1 MAFKRRTKKLEDLE
15 IVEASGVD
23 HPAHLHEGW
32 IVQKSTLTAA
42 LDEVADTTT
51 PDTPDTGAEMDL
63 ETTSIE
69 TPVEDAEAPP
79 VEAVHLEATEDVEVR
94 KELDHLRKELNAATA
109 KADALEDEREM
120 EKATV
125 RVAEW
130 GILPEV
136 TTPDFAPVLR
146 SLRSKA
152 PEETVEIEKIL
163 DACAQA
169 LSEAGIFK
177 ELGSDAE
184 SDSDAWDQIEALAK
198 AKVDGNGSATL
209 EAAIGSVAAENPD
222 LYNRYLSERG

>member
-51 PDTPDTGAEMDL
+51 PDTGAEMEL
-63 ETTSIE
+63 ETTAIE
-69 TPVEDAEAPP
+69 IPVEDAEAPQ

-94 KELDHLRKELNAATA
+94 KELDHLRKELDAATA
-109 KADALEDEREM
+109 KADALEDERAM

-125 RVAEW
+125 RVAAW

-136 TTPDFAPVLR
+136 TTPDFAPVFR

-177 ELGSDAE
+177 ELGTDAE
-184 SDSDAWDQIEALAK
+184 ADSDAWDQINALAK
-198 AKVDGNGSATL
+198 AKVGGDGSTTL
-209 EAAIGSVAAENPD
+209 EAAIGTVAAENPD
-222 LYNRYLSERG
+222 LYKRYLNERG

>member
-51 PDTPDTGAEMDL
+51 PDTGVEMEL
-63 ETTSIE
+63 ETTAIE
-69 TPVEDAEAPP
+69 IPVEDAEAPP

-94 KELDHLRKELNAATA
+94 KELDHLRKELDAATA
-109 KADALEDEREM
+109 KADALEDERAM

-125 RVAEW
+125 RVAVW

-136 TTPDFAPVLR
+136 TIFAYEITMPEA
-146 SLRSKA
+146 KA
-152 PEETVEIEKIL
+152 AFPK
-163 DACAQA
+163 
-169 LSEAGIFK
+169 
-177 ELGSDAE
+177 
-184 SDSDAWDQIEALAK
+184 ALAK
-198 AKVDGNGSATL
+198 AKVGGDGSTTL
-209 EAAIGSVAAENPD
+209 EAAIGTVATENPD
-222 LYNRYLSERG
+222 LYNRYLNERG

>member
-32 IVQKSTLTAA
+32 IVQKSTLDAT
-42 LDEVADTTT
+42 LDEVADIT
-51 PDTPDTGAEMDL
+51 TPDTGAEMDL

-69 TPVEDAEAPP
+69 TPVEDAEAPL

-94 KELDHLRKELNAATA
+94 KELDHLRKELDAATA
-109 KADALEDEREM
+109 KANALEDEREM

-146 SLRSKA
+146 SKPSWGVQGLPHLPSNTDRRVKPTS
-152 PEETVEIEKIL
+152 L
-163 DACAQA
+163 
-169 LSEAGIFK
+169 L
-177 ELGSDAE
+177 
-184 SDSDAWDQIEALAK
+184 LAK
-198 AKVDGNGSATL
+198 ASPFFHH
-209 EAAIGSVAAENPD
+209 SPP
-222 LYNRYLSERG
+222 

>member
-51 PDTPDTGAEMDL
+51 PDTGVEMEL
-63 ETTSIE
+63 ETTAIE
-69 TPVEDAEAPP
+69 IPVEDAEAPP

-94 KELDHLRKELNAATA
+94 KELDHLRKELDAATA
-109 KADALEDEREM
+109 KADALEDERAM

-125 RVAEW
+125 RVAVW

-136 TTPDFAPVLR
+136 T
-146 SLRSKA
+146 
-152 PEETVEIEKIL
+152 I
-163 DACAQA
+163 
-169 LSEAGIFK
+169 
-177 ELGSDAE
+177 
-184 SDSDAWDQIEALAK
+184 AWDQINALAK
-198 AKVDGNGSATL
+198 AKVGGDGSTTL
-209 EAAIGSVAAENPD
+209 EAAIGTVATENPD
-222 LYNRYLSERG
+222 LYNRYLNERG

>member
-51 PDTPDTGAEMDL
+51 PDTGVEMEL
-63 ETTSIE
+63 ETTAIE
-69 TPVEDAEAPP
+69 IPVEDAEAPP

-94 KELDHLRKELNAATA
+94 KELDHLRKELDAATA
-109 KADALEDEREM
+109 KADALEDERAM

-125 RVAEW
+125 RVAVW

-177 ELGSDAE
+177 ELGTDAE
-184 SDSDAWDQIEALAK
+184 ADSDAWDQINALAK
-198 AKVDGNGSATL
+198 AKVGGDGFTTL
-209 EAAIGSVAAENPD
+209 EAAIGTVAAENPD
-222 LYNRYLSERG
+222 LYNRYLNERG

>member
-32 IVQKSTLTAA
+32 IVQKSTLDAT
-42 LDEVADTTT
+42 LDEVADIT
-51 PDTPDTGAEMDL
+51 TPDTGAEMDL

-69 TPVEDAEAPP
+69 TPVEDAEAPL

-94 KELDHLRKELNAATA
+94 KELDHLRKELDAATA
-109 KADALEDEREM
+109 KANALEDEREM

-184 SDSDAWDQIEALAK
+184 SDSDAWDQITALAK
-198 AKVDGNGSATL
+198 AKVDGNGSTTL
-209 EAAIGSVAAENPD
+209 EAAISTVAAENPD
-222 LYNRYLSERG
+222 LYHRYLNERG